1 MKITHIKLSFSNA
14 YLVTGRKTVIV
25 DTGMPGEQ
33 DKILRAAERAGV
45 KAEDISLI
53 LHTHGHVDHAG
64 SSAALAKRLNL
75 PTAVHRADEGMMQTG
90 KMNNLNCL
98 RLEARM
104 ILPLVNK
111 PFPPVQPDLFVDETF
126 NLSAFGV
133 EGRILHTPGHTAGS
147 VSVLLSDGAAIVGD
161 VMMGGYMGG
170 NLLGRRPNYH
180 YFADDLNAVHG
191 SIQNLLDAGVKTFY
205 VGHGGPLERDD
216 VARRFAR
223 IGGNRSL

>member
-33 DKILRAAERAGV
+33 TKILRAAEKAGV
-45 KAEDISLI
+45 KQKDISLI

-64 SSAALAKRLNL
+64 SSAALVKALHA
-75 PTAVHRADEGMMQTG
+75 PTAVHRADEEMMRAG
-90 KMNNLNCL
+90 KMNPLTPL

-111 PFPPVQPDLFVDETF
+111 PFPPVAPDLFVDESF
-126 NLSAFGV
+126 NLDEYGI

-147 VSVLLSDGAAIVGD
+147 IALILPNGAAIAGD

-170 NLLGRRPNYH
+170 NLLGARPNYH
-180 YFADDLNAVHG
+180 YFADDLSAVHA
-191 SIQNLLDAGVKTFY
+191 SIRALLGAGVQTFY
-205 VGHGGPLERDD
+205 VGHGGPLKRAD
-216 VARRFAR
+216 VEKRFAH
-223 IGGNRSL
+223 IL